1 MKTAHKPDQEELEA
15 KADYLEAQ
23 CVSRGIP
30 VPELKHYEL
39 LDNIDKLERAL
50 ASGSPSRP
58 IQSSAAA
65 QAEKPMTATEKLQRA
80 AELYQGLSPENRRAF
95 LDRRGDEVRQ
105 LILDA
110 ETENL
115 NQGNP

>member
-15 KADYLEAQ
+15 KAYYLEAQ
-23 CVSRGIP
+23 CVSRGIE
-30 VPELKHYEL
+30 VPELKRGEL

-50 ASGSPSRP
+50 ASGGPSRA

-65 QAEKPMTATEKLQRA
+65 KAEKPMTATEKLQRA
-80 AELYQGLSPENRRAF
+80 GALYEGLSPENRRTF
-95 LDRRGDEVRQ
+95 LAKCGDDVRQ

-110 ETENL
+110 ESETA